1 MELRIQR
8 DSAGRITAL
17 TDANGTVVKRV
28 IRDDAG
34 KLMGVDIQEP
44 EPSTSVTP
52 PRWLRR

>member
-52 PRWLRR
+52 PRWRRR